1 MSSAL
6 IHQNAEIDEETV
18 RFLQENISH
27 YIGGYC

>member
-18 RFLQENISH
+18 RFLQENMLD
-27 YIGGYC
+27 IGGYC